1 MVTSPVVPKNQIG
14 YTSMLADYVQCR
26 DRILLIAQFFRNDDK
41 CHVSHVVKALEVVDD
56 NNNDICF
63 SVPRTFGGLI

>member
-56 NNNDICF
+56 NNDICF
-63 SVPRTFGGLI
+63 SVPRTLGGLI